1 MPLETTKTEPS
12 PASDAQAIIDAMTE
26 LRALAAQLEDERM
39 RLALCGV
46 AAHGAGDEPFAGMRP
61 EYDSDA
67 LRATRPVW
75 QNYNALR
82 KAVNEYRKRVHADE
96 EAGEWTAGMDAAF
109 EHMCA
114 VLDNPLTRM
123 TASAAPE
130 PEP

>member
-1 MPLETTKTEPS
+1 VE
-12 PASDAQAIIDAMTE
+12 AIHMTDDQQIKE
-26 LRALAAQLEDERM
+26 LTAERRALEGQLEVERL
-39 RLALCGV
+39 RLAVCGV

-67 LRATRPVW
+67 LRATRLVW
-75 QNYNALR
+75 KNYNALR

-96 EAGEWTAGMDAAF
+96 AAGEWTAGMDAAF

-114 VLDNPLTRM
+114 VLDNPLTRV